1 MTEEEYFNKHS
12 ATQSTGFD
20 YQLLYL
26 IYRLLCMK
34 EGESAGFEA
43 KDDVHFEYS
52 DGIVELCQVKHSN
65 NGNILTDSADDLWK
79 TLSIW
84 AEFLNTTPTPNK
96 YKFVFVTN
104 RPNESSFVN
113 RILDYQQHNSKEI
126 LKLKKDVEILNA
138 KSMANSS
145 DDGIRKH
152 RCDVASLNDVLFGRL
167 FLSFSYIFIDN
178 IEDKCKQQIASRYTF
193 CRDDNKNIIDR
204 TYNDLCS
211 NILAF
216 KNANNGKFN
225 LTFEDYTRRFRQIF
239 HPNIVQRKVR
249 KLDCTLPDNIENQTF
264 VKQLDEIDYWN
275 NRKDDIIEY
284 TECKLN
290 AINNIDDW
298 EKCGEIL
305 PTEKQICIESARKD
319 WKNKFNSRYREF
331 RNKEIDTNL
340 HNLIACKIVDDV
352 QEINRCFSIFDNVPF
367 NNGVYWMLSDEPTIG
382 WRRDWEKYKNEQK

>member
-26 IYRLLCMK
+26 IYRMLCMK
-34 EGESAGFEA
+34 EGEIAGFEA

-52 DGIVELCQVKHSN
+52 DGTVELCQVKHSN
-65 NGNILTDSADDLWK
+65 SGNKLTDSADDLWK
-79 TLSIW
+79 TLSNW
-84 AEFLNTTPTPNK
+84 SEFLNTTQTPGK

-113 RILDYQQHNSKEI
+113 HILDYQQHNLKDL
-126 LKLKKDVEILNA
+126 LKLKNDIEILNA
-138 KSMANSS
+138 ESKAKSS

-152 RCDVASLNDVLFGRL
+152 RCDVASLNDDLFRSL
-167 FLSFSYIFIDN
+167 FQSFSYNFINN
-178 IEDKCKQQIASRYTF
+178 IEDKCKQQITSRYTF
-193 CRDDNKNIIDR
+193 SKEDNKGIIDR

-216 KNANNGKFN
+216 KDANNGKFK
-225 LTFEDYTRRFRQIF
+225 LTFDDYTRRFRQIF

-249 KLDCTLPDNIENQTF
+249 KLDWTLPNSIDNQIF
-264 VKQLDEIDYWN
+264 VKQLDEIDYWC
-275 NRKDDIIEY
+275 NRNDDIIEY

-298 EKCGEIL
+298 EKCGELL
-305 PTEKQICIESARKD
+305 PTDKQMYIESAIMD
-319 WKNKFNSRYREF
+319 WKNKFNSHF
-331 RNKEIDTNL
+331 RKYKHNDIDEDS
-340 HNLIACKIVDDV
+340 HNLIAQKVVDEV
-352 QEINRCFSIFDNVPF
+352 KNINKCFDSDNVLF
-367 NNGVYWMLSDEPTIG
+367 NNGVYWMLSDVPIIG
-382 WRRDWEKYKNEQK
+382 WRRDWEKYKNEQQ